1 MSQMSRQDP
10 LIENHTVDYVPL
22 AERHGKARDL
32 FTLWFSTNIA
42 PLPIVTGAMVVQVFH
57 LDLLWGLLAIALGHL
72 IGGVVIALASAQG
85 PRMGIPQMVQSRGQ
99 FGRYGALLIVF
110 FAALIYIG
118 FFISNIVLAGKSIV
132 GIAPS
137 VPAPLSI
144 LIGAL
149 AATAIGVIG
158 YNFIHTLNRI
168 GTWVMGSALLA
179 GFIYIFAHDFPA
191 DFLTRGSFNLSGWLA
206 TVSLGIIWQISFS
219 PYVSDYSRY
228 LPADIGI
235 AKPFWATYLGATL
248 GTILSFSFGAV
259 AVLATPE
266 GTEAMAAV
274 RQSTGWL
281 GPILMVLFL
290 LNIISHNALNLYGA
304 VLSIITSIQTFA
316 DQWTPS
322 IKVRVVLSIVVLAG
336 CCVVALGASAD
347 FISQF
352 IGLILAL
359 LLVLVPW
366 ASINLIDFYLIKR
379 GSYDISSIFR
389 ADGGIYGR
397 FNPHAI
403 IAYFIGIIVQ
413 LPFANTSLYVG
424 PYANLVDGADLS
436 WLFGLVVTVPLYY
449 CLATRGQTQKRRG
462 EGIYPRSAA
471 KQS

>member
-1 MSQMSRQDP
+1 MHMSQMSRQDP

-57 LDLLWGLLAIALGHL
+57 LDLFWGLLAIALGHL

-132 GIAPS
+132 GVAPS
-137 VPAPLSI
+137 VPASLSI

-168 GTWVMGSALLA
+168 GTWVMGGALLA
-179 GFIYIFAHDFPA
+179 GFIYIFAHDLPA

-266 GTEAMAAV
+266 GTEAMVAV
-274 RQSTGWL
+274 KQSTGWL

-316 DQWTPS
+316 SQWTPS
-322 IKVRVVLSIVVLAG
+322 IKVRVVLSSVVLAG

-347 FISQF
+347 FISRF

-379 GSYDISSIFR
+379 GAYDITSIFR

-397 FNPHAI
+397 FNLHAI

-424 PYANLVDGADLS
+424 PYANLVEGADLS

-449 CLATRGQTQKRRG
+449 CLATRGQTRQSR
-462 EGIYPRSAA
+462 AA
-471 KQS
+471 RLGYAD